1 MTFATG
7 PLVWPLGH
15 RKERALL
22 RESTNFY
29 GTYYVRRAGEKRN
42 LTGHGKSAFGE
53 DSKQTKKR
61 ATPRSNTRVQYPPY
75 PPYLLSV

>member
-7 PLVWPLGH
+7 PSVWPLGH
-15 RKERALL
+15 RKERTVLRESTFSL

-29 GTYYVRRAGEKRN
+29 GIYYVRRAGEKRN

-53 DSKQTKKR
+53 DSK
-61 ATPRSNTRVQYPPY
+61 
-75 PPYLLSV
+75 